1 MFDNMLYLLILI
13 AVGYFINRKMNAERL
28 KTGIKHF
35 LIYLGIPG
43 IVFYS
48 LVSFDAPVAEFMVIS
63 IAVAISFFSYMLLSW
78 VGNEIFNKED
88 KGIYVLLISFPNSG
102 FLGLPIC
109 YVLFGESGLYFASIY
124 ILICTLI
131 HYTIGLFL
139 SLQSEFKD
147 VKFALKGVGRFP
159 MVYSMCII
167 LVLFLLDLD
176 LPSTVLSGL
185 YYLGEL
191 TTFLAVFFIG
201 ASLELFGDDPV
212 GSIAKESTYVGAF
225 RFFISPVI
233 MFLLCIYFEIKP
245 DILVLE
251 ASMPPAISNTVLA
264 AHYSMNKGLSAN
276 ITTVLTVVFI
286 ITFSLISFVI

>member
-13 AVGYFINRKMNAERL
+13 AVGYFVNRKMNAERL
-28 KTGIKHF
+28 KAGIKHF
-35 LIYLGIPG
+35 LIYLGIPR

-159 MVYSMCII
+159 IVYSMCII

-201 ASLELFGDDPV
+201 ASLELFGDTPV
-212 GSIAKESTYVGAF
+212 GSIVKESTYVGAF

>member
-1 MFDNMLYLLILI
+1 MLYLLILI
-13 AVGYFINRKMNAERL
+13 AFGYLVNQNMDAERL
-28 KTGIKHF
+28 KAGIKLF

-43 IVFYS
+43 IVLYS
-48 LVSFDAPVAEFMVIS
+48 LVSFDATVAEFTVIS
-63 IAVAISFFSYMLLSW
+63 IAVAISFFIYMLLSW
-78 VGNEIFNKED
+78 IGNEIFSKED

-131 HYTIGLFL
+131 HYTIGLFF

-147 VKFALKGVGRFP
+147 IKFAIKGVGRFP
-159 MVYSMCII
+159 IVYSMSII
-167 LVLFLLDLD
+167 LVLFLLDLK
-176 LPSTVLSGL
+176 LPSAVLGGL

-201 ASLELFGDDPV
+201 ASLELFGNDPV
-212 GSIAKESTYVGAF
+212 RSIAKESAYVGTF
-225 RFFISPVI
+225 RFLISPAI
-233 MFLLCIYFEIKP
+233 MFLLCIYFGIKP

-276 ITTVLTVVFI
+276 ITTVLTVIFI
-286 ITFSLISFVI
+286 IAFSLISLVI